1 MNLRRMIITKRCKFI
16 SGAAVPSFASASLYA
31 SLLCV
36 AMIAYRVTVF
46 GYIAEYHAGAR
57 LRGVA
62 EYLALCARSDSIA
75 LFAVVS
81 LIAILSLILAP
92 RPMLRHALCVTVT
105 LLAFVFLL
113 AAAEF
118 FRIYETTFQ
127 PSYAG
132 REHVTAIGSMVRSSL
147 FELTPRFYLGFL
159 FAMAALAA
167 AALALTRFE
176 RRLDDASSASRPRQT
191 RILLP
196 ASFVPMLCVSLIITA
211 IISNPSAKMKEIAGR
226 SGQDAMPRQMSLLH
240 ELALNPITAVIH
252 RTNHVLTRDTV
263 DSGKAHFTFGLRTD
277 SMADSRRFAR
287 RSAVP
292 RRFGYNII
300 LYFFESTP
308 YKYYRLSVSGRPVMS
323 NWHRLERHALNFT
336 NHYANYP
343 LSANALFS
351 VFTSAYD
358 LLSKEMIIEQHPDVA
373 LKTLPEILSSH
384 GYRTCLVHSGGL
396 GYAGQRRFLKHRRF
410 DAIIDYQNLVN
421 RTPYNTQV
429 GWGIDERAMIGP
441 AIEFAARDPHKPF
454 FLVVMPVNPHH
465 PYAIPGPEFDITSG
479 VSKSAPSKKQSWW
492 HYLNSLY
499 YADASMGMLVDAFER
514 EGLLD
519 NTLLFLF
526 ADHGEAFYQH
536 RMNYNHPFFLYEENV
551 HVPFLIYNRRF
562 FPSPE
567 YYDATTR
574 HIDIAP
580 TILDILGL
588 PRPHEYEGV
597 ALLGPHQAQM
607 ALLHTSWKD
616 DYLGIKDGPWK
627 YILRTSD
634 GLEELYHCMDDPDER
649 RNLVASRPEVAE
661 RYRRFIAKAKQYRAE
676 YWRRILARPAIGSP
690 VALSEKRSPS
700 ADKGKKSTTAHTQ
713 HVND

>member
-1 MNLRRMIITKRCKFI
+1 MIITKRRNFI

-31 SLLCV
+31 ALLCV
-36 AMIAYRVTVF
+36 FMIAYRITVF

-62 EYLALCARSDSIA
+62 EYLALCIRNDSVA
-75 LFAVVS
+75 LLAVVS
-81 LIAILSLILAP
+81 LPAIISMLLAR
-92 RPMLRHALCVTVT
+92 RPTLRHALCVTIAILVI
-105 LLAFVFLL
+105 AYLL

-132 REHVTAIGSMVRSSL
+132 REHATAIGSMIRSAL
-147 FELTPRFYLGFL
+147 FELTPRFYLGL
-159 FAMAALAA
+159 IFAMTALIAG
-167 AALALTRFE
+167 ALALTPFE
-176 RRLDDASSASRPRQT
+176 RRLGDAAFASRPMGL
-191 RILLP
+191 RILMP
-196 ASFVPMLCVSLIITA
+196 ALFIPMLCVSLIITA
-211 IISNPSAKMKEIAGR
+211 IISDPSVKMKEIAER
-226 SGQDAMPRQMSLLH
+226 SRLDARTRQMNLLH
-240 ELALNPITAVIH
+240 ELSLNPITAIIH
-252 RTNHVLTRDTV
+252 RTNHTQAHDTV
-263 DSGKAHFTFGLRTD
+263 DSGKAEFSFGLRTD

-308 YKYYRLSVSGRPVMS
+308 YKYYRLSVGDRPVMP
-323 NWHRLERHALNFT
+323 NWHRLEQHALNFI

-351 VFTSAYD
+351 VLTSAYD
-358 LLSKEMIIEQHPDVA
+358 LLSKEMIIEQYPDVA

-384 GYRTCLVHSGGL
+384 GYRTCLIHSGGL

-410 DAIIDYQNLVN
+410 DAIIDYQDLVN
-421 RTPYNTQV
+421 RTPYNRQV

-441 AIEFAARDPHKPF
+441 AVEFAARDPHKPF

-479 VSKSAPSKKQSWW
+479 VSKDAPSKKQSWW

-499 YADASMGMLVDAFER
+499 YADASMGMLVDAFEK

-551 HVPFLIYNRRF
+551 HVPFLIYNRRY
-562 FPSPE
+562 FPSAK
-567 YYDATTR
+567 YYDATSR

-597 ALLGPHQAQM
+597 ALLGPHRAQM

-616 DYLGIKDGPWK
+616 DYVGIKDGPWK

-634 GLEELYHCMDDPDER
+634 GLEELYHCVDDPDER
-649 RNLVASRPEVAE
+649 RNRVASRPEVAE
-661 RYRRFIAKAKQYRAE
+661 RYRRFTARAKRYRAE
-676 YWRRILARPAIGSP
+676 YYRRILARPAIGAP
-690 VALSEKRSPS
+690 VALSGKRSPS
-700 ADKGKKSTTAHTQ
+700 GGQ
-713 HVND
+713 